1 MISVLYLLYIAI
13 TSIIKI
19 SIKDFIFYFRIQ
31 RIPISIKC
39 DDSSFVM
46 YIYLHI
52 SKNHFFFFRRYF
64 NLNLNLNFSLVL
76 SSSVEYSDI
85 YNLNLN
91 FSLILSSSVEYSDI
105 CAHIY
110 KE

>member
-19 SIKDFIFYFRIQ
+19 LIKDFIFYFRIQ

-39 DDSSFVM
+39 DDSSFVI
-46 YIYLHI
+46 YILTYI
-52 SKNHFFFFRRYF
+52 EKSFFFFRRYF
-64 NLNLNLNFSLVL
+64 NLNLNLNFLLVL

>member
-39 DDSSFVM
+39 DDSSFVI
-46 YIYLHI
+46 YILTYI
-52 SKNHFFFFRRYF
+52 EKSFFFFRRYF

-105 CAHIY
+105 CAHTY